1 MPAFSIPRTWS
12 RRSRLDVATEHFWW
26 QKYGT
31 LAQMAQAA
39 VALLGFVAILF
50 QINEI
55 RSNNRA
61 ASARQAFLGYT
72 DLAFK
77 NPKFSQPD
85 YDAIKTGSRDEQVQ
99 YESFVSYFLYACE
112 EATAAFAGRPEWQ
125 ASCDYDLKTASAVPV
140 REEPGRAGLSC
151 DLQRRH
157 PAMGEGVHEDRQR
170 HTTRL
175 QARKDLRQQ

>member
-1 MPAFSIPRTWS
+1 MSQPGIMF
-12 RRSRLDVATEHFWW
+12 W

-31 LAQMAQAA
+31 LAQMAQAV

-77 NPKFSQPD
+77 NPKFAQPD
-85 YDAIKTGSRDEQVQ
+85 YDRIKAGSRDEQAQ
-99 YESFVSYFLYACE
+99 YESFVTYLLYACE
-112 EATAAFAGRPEWQ
+112 EAISAFAGKREWQ
-125 ASCDYDLKTASAVPV
+125 ASCDYDLKPHLPFLCDKNGAEPAYLQTYGADTQQWVMASMKTASVTP
-140 REEPGRAGLSC
+140 PDCKL
-151 DLQRRH
+151 
-157 PAMGEGVHEDRQR
+157 
-170 HTTRL
+170 
-175 QARKDLRQQ
+175 RKT

>member
-1 MPAFSIPRTWS
+1 MASTD
-12 RRSRLDVATEHFWW
+12 LMWW

-31 LAQMAQAA
+31 LAQMAQAS

-61 ASARQAFLGYT
+61 TSARQAFLGYT

-77 NPKFSQPD
+77 NPKFAAPD
-85 YDAIKTGSRDEQVQ
+85 YGAIKNGGRDQQTQ

-112 EATAAFAGRPEWQ
+112 EAFTAFSDKREWQ
-125 ASCDYDLKTASAVPV
+125 ASCDYDLKPHLPFLCEKNQAEPACLTTYSTDTQQWIKTTLKTA
-140 REEPGRAGLSC
+140 
-151 DLQRRH
+151 
-157 PAMGEGVHEDRQR
+157 GVTPPDCKLGK
-170 HTTRL
+170 T
-175 QARKDLRQQ
+175 

>member
-1 MPAFSIPRTWS
+1 MTMSQPSI
-12 RRSRLDVATEHFWW
+12 FWW

-61 ASARQAFLGYT
+61 ASARQVFLGYT

-85 YDAIKTGSRDEQVQ
+85 YDAIKAGNRDQRVQ
-99 YESFVSYFLYACE
+99 YESFVSYLLYSCE
-112 EATAAFAGRPEWQ
+112 EAIAAFTDKREWQ
-125 ASCDYDLKTASAVPV
+125 ASCDYDLKPHLPFLCEMDKAEPAYLTTYSTDTQQWVKTSMKAASVTP
-140 REEPGRAGLSC
+140 PDC
-151 DLQRRH
+151 
-157 PAMGEGVHEDRQR
+157 
-170 HTTRL
+170 RL
-175 QARKDLRQQ
+175 AKT

>member
-1 MPAFSIPRTWS
+1 MSQPAAF
-12 RRSRLDVATEHFWW
+12 W

-61 ASARQAFLGYT
+61 ASARQAFRGYT

-77 NPKFSQPD
+77 NTKFAHPD
-85 YDAIKTGSRDEQVQ
+85 YNRIKAGSRDEQVQ
-99 YESFVSYFLYACE
+99 YESFVTYLLYACE
-112 EATAAFAGRPEWQ
+112 EAITAFSG
-125 ASCDYDLKTASAVPV
+125 
-140 REEPGRAGLSC
+140 
-151 DLQRRH
+151 
-157 PAMGEGVHEDRQR
+157 
-170 HTTRL
+170 
-175 QARKDLRQQ
+175 

>member
-1 MPAFSIPRTWS
+1 MSQPSMFG
-12 RRSRLDVATEHFWW
+12 W
-26 QKYGT
+26 QKYGP

-55 RSNNRA
+55 RANNRA

-85 YDAIKTGSRDEQVQ
+85 YDTIRGGSRDEQVQ
-99 YESFVSYFLYACE
+99 YESFVSYSLSACE
-112 EATAAFAGRPEWQ
+112 EATAAFADRRGGQ
-125 ASCDYDLKTASAVPV
+125 AVV
-140 REEPGRAGLSC
+140 R
-151 DLQRRH
+151 
-157 PAMGEGVHEDRQR
+157 
-170 HTTRL
+170 
-175 QARKDLRQQ
+175 LRSDS

>member
-1 MPAFSIPRTWS
+1 MSQPSI
-12 RRSRLDVATEHFWW
+12 FWW

-31 LAQMAQAA
+31 LAQMAQAS

-55 RSNNRA
+55 RSNNRS

-77 NPKFSQPD
+77 NPRFSAPD
-85 YDAIKTGSRDEQVQ
+85 YEVIKAAGRDARVQ

-112 EATAAFAGRPEWQ
+112 EAMTAFADKREWQ
-125 ASCDYDLKTASAVPV
+125 ASCDYDLKPHLPFLCEKNQAEPAYLMTYGTDTQQWVKASMKTASVTP
-140 REEPGRAGLSC
+140 PDCKLGK
-151 DLQRRH
+151 
-157 PAMGEGVHEDRQR
+157 
-170 HTTRL
+170 T
-175 QARKDLRQQ
+175 

>member
-1 MPAFSIPRTWS
+1 MSQPATF
-12 RRSRLDVATEHFWW
+12 W

-31 LAQMAQAA
+31 LAQMAQAG
-39 VALLGFVAILF
+39 VALLGFFAILF

-72 DLAFK
+72 DMAFR

-85 YDAIKTGSRDEQVQ
+85 YDAIKAAGRDQQVQ

-112 EATAAFAGRPEWQ
+112 EAIAAFADKREWQ
-125 ASCDYDLKTASAVPV
+125 ASCDYDLKPHLAFLCEKYQA
-140 REEPGRAGLSC
+140 EPAYLES
-151 DLQRRH
+151 
-157 PAMGEGVHEDRQR
+157 
-170 HTTRL
+170 
-175 QARKDLRQQ
+175 

>member
-1 MPAFSIPRTWS
+1 MSQLSI
-12 RRSRLDVATEHFWW
+12 FWW
-26 QKYGT
+26 QRYGT

-85 YDAIKTGSRDEQVQ
+85 YETIKAGSRDAQVQ
-99 YESFVSYFLYACE
+99 YENFVSYLLYACE
-112 EATAAFAGRPEWQ
+112 EAIAAFADKREWQ
-125 ASCDYDLKTASAVPV
+125 ASCDYDLKPHLPFLCEKNVA
-140 REEPGRAGLSC
+140 EPAYLATFSGGAQQWIKTSMQQAGVIAPDCKL
-151 DLQRRH
+151 
-157 PAMGEGVHEDRQR
+157 
-170 HTTRL
+170 
-175 QARKDLRQQ
+175 RKS

>member
-1 MPAFSIPRTWS
+1 MLMAQPGT
-12 RRSRLDVATEHFWW
+12 FWW
-26 QKYGT
+26 QKFGT

-85 YDAIKTGSRDEQVQ
+85 YDRIKAGNREEQVQ
-99 YESFVSYFLYACE
+99 YESFVTYLLYACE
-112 EATAAFAGRPEWQ
+112 EAITAFAGKREWQ
-125 ASCDYDLKTASAVPV
+125 ASCDYDLKPHLPFLCEKNKAETAYLGTYSAAHQQW
-140 REEPGRAGLSC
+140 GKASMKTAGVTPPDCKL
-151 DLQRRH
+151 
-157 PAMGEGVHEDRQR
+157 GK
-170 HTTRL
+170 T
-175 QARKDLRQQ
+175 

>member
-1 MPAFSIPRTWS
+1 MSHPAAF
-12 RRSRLDVATEHFWW
+12 W

-31 LAQMAQAA
+31 LAQMAQAG

-61 ASARQAFLGYT
+61 TSARQAFLGYT

-77 NPKFSQPD
+77 NPKFAAPD
-85 YDAIKTGSRDEQVQ
+85 YEVIKQRGRDQQTQ

-112 EATAAFAGRPEWQ
+112 EAFR
-125 ASCDYDLKTASAVPV
+125 
-140 REEPGRAGLSC
+140 
-151 DLQRRH
+151 
-157 PAMGEGVHEDRQR
+157 
-170 HTTRL
+170 
-175 QARKDLRQQ
+175 

>member
-1 MPAFSIPRTWS
+1 MTMSQPS
-12 RRSRLDVATEHFWW
+12 VFWW

-31 LAQMAQAA
+31 LAQTAQAA

-55 RSNNRA
+55 RTNNRA
-61 ASARQAFLGYT
+61 ASARLAFLGYT

-85 YDAIKTGSRDEQVQ
+85 YDVIRAGSREERVQ

-112 EATAAFAGRPEWQ
+112 ETIGAFVDSV
-125 ASCDYDLKTASAVPV
+125 AS
-140 REEPGRAGLSC
+140 G
-151 DLQRRH
+151 
-157 PAMGEGVHEDRQR
+157 
-170 HTTRL
+170 
-175 QARKDLRQQ
+175 